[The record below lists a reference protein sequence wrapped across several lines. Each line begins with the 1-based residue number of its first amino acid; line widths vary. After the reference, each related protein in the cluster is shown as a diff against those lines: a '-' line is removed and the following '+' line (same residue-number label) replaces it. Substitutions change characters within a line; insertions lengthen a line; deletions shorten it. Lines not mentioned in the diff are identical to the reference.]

1 MATRLRLTDEA
12 LEEIGGE
19 LEARLFARQGPRDA
33 QLQRTLETVLA
44 GRLLDQAHDRAGVDA
59 VALFERDRA
68 ALRSDRKSTRLN
80 SSHSQNSYAVFCLKK
95 KSQRL
100 SSGPCKGSQRG
111 QPVNHPDPSKT
122 DHL

>member
-68 ALRSDRKSTRLN
+68 ALRSDIEPPHAAGAPSELQLREVQQTVG
-80 SSHSQNSYAVFCLKK
+80 HWG
-95 KSQRL
+95 QR
-100 SSGPCKGSQRG
+100 SEASGDLDGAAIAKIGP
-111 QPVNHPDPSKT
+111 PS
-122 DHL
+122 